1 MNYHV
6 IRDDQ
11 EFGPYSL
18 ADLQQYVAQG
28 SILPTD
34 HARSEGMEQTVEVQQ
49 IIGNIRC
56 RPRLR
61 LKTTV
66 RSLDTPLDTQVRRRV
81 RPRLRQWGCRPGC
94 TGSSSWC

>member
-6 IRDDQ
+6 IRDDK

-49 IIGNIRC
+49 TTRNRGLSPALQVLDCAPVWVDRC
-56 RPRLR
+56 
-61 LKTTV
+61 
-66 RSLDTPLDTQVRRRV
+66 QRREM
-81 RPRLRQWGCRPGC
+81 
-94 TGSSSWC
+94 